1 MTLGVIGP
9 IEYRGRRV
17 DWAIHSRKLRKG
29 QGPMLDKRVLV
40 AGASGDIGHAIATR
54 LVQVGAALLLL
65 GRHPEKMPGIGVS
78 KPRHE
83 PAFLQVDLT
92 DLGAVERLG
101 EGLLGSKSLDAL
113 VLSVGA
119 YHRSEDP
126 GVLRVQLEANVTGP
140 YALLRTLLPSL
151 VESKGQIVFVNS
163 SQALRAG
170 AEVGQ
175 YAATKHALKAIAD
188 SLREEVNRHGVRV
201 SSIYLGRTAGNRQ
214 REIFAM
220 EGRVYKPE
228 RLIQPS
234 DVADIVLHLLQ
245 LPRTAEVTDVTI
257 RPMRPL

>member
-1 MTLGVIGP
+1 
-9 IEYRGRRV
+9 
-17 DWAIHSRKLRKG
+17 
-29 QGPMLDKRVLV
+29 LDKRVLV
-40 AGASGDIGHAIATR
+40 AGASGDIGHAIATK

-65 GRHPEKMPGIGVS
+65 GRHPERMPSIEVPE
-78 KPRHE
+78 PRHE
-83 PAFLQVDLT
+83 PAFLPVDLT
-92 DLGAVERLG
+92 DFAAVERLG
-101 EGLLGSKSLDAL
+101 GGLLGRKCLDAL

-140 YALLRTLLPSL
+140 YALLRTLLPFL
-151 VESKGQIVFVNS
+151 LESKGQIVFVNS
-163 SQALRAG
+163 SQALRAAAG
-170 AEVGQ
+170 VGQ

-220 EGRVYKPE
+220 EGRAYQPD

-234 DVADIVLHLLQ
+234 DVADVVLHLLQ
-245 LPRTAEVTDVTI
+245 LPRTAEVTDMTI
-257 RPMRPL
+257 RPMQAF